1 MIEQLLDLSKYVTDV
16 RAERRK
22 QGKGTSAEFFT
33 LILSSSECATRY
45 RMMIGLTYSRM
56 TLWFLFL
63 YIVDYEE

>member
-33 LILSSSECATRY
+33 PYIIVK
-45 RMMIGLTYSRM
+45 RMAYKIPDSD
-56 TLWFLFL
+56 WADKEKNDAVVF
-63 YIVDYEE
+63 

>member
-33 LILSSSECATRY
+33 PYSIVK
-45 RMMIGLTYSRM
+45 RMRAG
-56 TLWFLFL
+56 FLFL
-63 YIVDYEE
+63 YI

>member
-33 LILSSSECATRY
+33 PYSIVK
-45 RMMIGLTYSRM
+45 RMFCG
-56 TLWFLFL
+56 FLFL
-63 YIVDYEE
+63 YIIDYEE

>member
-33 LILSSSECATRY
+33 PYIF
-45 RMMIGLTYSRM
+45 IYSR
-56 TLWFLFL
+56 L
-63 YIVDYEE
+63 